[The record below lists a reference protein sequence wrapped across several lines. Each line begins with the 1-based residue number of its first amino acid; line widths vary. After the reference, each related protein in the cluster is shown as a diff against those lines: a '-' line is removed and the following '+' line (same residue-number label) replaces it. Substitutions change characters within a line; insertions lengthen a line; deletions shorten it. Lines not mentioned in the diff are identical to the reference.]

1 MKRIIL
7 IVNFILLKIVCIAC
21 PVCERNQPKLLKGIL
36 HGKGPDSNW
45 DYLSVWVTVIISV
58 IALFY
63 TVKWLIRP
71 GEKSMS
77 HIKYSIFQNLPNN
90 E

>member
-1 MKRIIL
+1 M
-7 IVNFILLKIVCIAC
+7 VCLAC
-21 PVCERNQPKLLKGIL
+21 PVCERNQPKLLKGIV

-58 IALFY
+58 VALFY

-77 HIKYSIFQNLPNN
+77 HIKYSIFLNLPNN